1 MRVLIQR
8 VKTATVEVDT
18 KIISSIG
25 KGLLLLIGVEKGD
38 TEEDVE
44 NLAKKVLQLRIF
56 EDGKGKMN
64 LSVMDINGEI
74 LVVSQFT
81 LLADCRKGNRP
92 SFDRAERPER
102 AKELYE
108 IFIERL
114 KTSGITVKSGI
125 FGATMK
131 INLTNDGPVTI
142 MMESKTLK
150 NPLSQQ
156 QQSL

>member
-25 KGLLLLIGVEKGD
+25 KGLLLFLGVEKGD

-44 NLAKKVLQLRIF
+44 HLAKKVLQLRIF

>member
-25 KGLLLLIGVEKGD
+25 KGLLLFLGVEKGD

-108 IFIERL
+108 TFIERL

>member
-1 MRVLIQR
+1 MKLILQR
-8 VKTATVEVDT
+8 VNTASVEVDSE
-18 KIISSIG
+18 IISRIG
-25 KGLLLLIGVEKGD
+25 KGILLFIGVEKGD

-44 NLAKKVLQLRIF
+44 ALAKKVLQLRIF
-56 EDGKGKMN
+56 EDGRGKMN

-142 MMESKTLK
+142 MLKSKAI
-150 NPLSQQ
+150 
-156 QQSL
+156 

>member
-56 EDGKGKMN
+56 EDRKGKMN

>member
-25 KGLLLLIGVEKGD
+25 KGLLLFLGVEKGD

>member
-1 MRVLIQR
+1 MKVILQR
-8 VKTATVEVDT
+8 VNTASVEVDSE
-18 KIISSIG
+18 IISKIG
-25 KGLLLLIGVEKGD
+25 KGILLFIGVEKGD

-44 NLAKKVLQLRIF
+44 HLSKKVLQLRIF
-56 EDGKGKMN
+56 EDEKRRMN

-92 SFDRAERPER
+92 SFDKAERPER
-102 AKELYE
+102 AKELYK

-114 KTSGITVKSGI
+114 KTSGLTVKSGI
-125 FGATMK
+125 FGASMK

-142 MMESKTLK
+142 MIDSRE
-150 NPLSQQ
+150 
-156 QQSL
+156 

>member
-56 EDGKGKMN
+56 ENGKGKMN